1 MPTLTDNTGTTRKD
15 PVRHL
20 LPVPGVCKYVYI
32 YLSRTFVP
40 RGPPSRIPRFAHPY
54 IARSA
59 GVANRLPWPSVA
71 TEALEN
77 TMSEAR
83 EKLRRLFSAVT

>member
-20 LPVPGVCKYVYI
+20 LPVPGVCKYVY
-32 YLSRTFVP
+32 LSRTFVP
-40 RGPPSRIPRFAHPY
+40 RGPLPRTPRFAHTY